1 MITRS
6 PIYLFL
12 GLLLCLSSATAWAQ
26 TATPAAT
33 ATADSTTIAGCP
45 VFPADSP
52 WNQDIS
58 ALPLYPNSAS
68 IIARVSSGGD
78 KFLHPDFGSNPDYGI
93 PYSIVDGTQA
103 KVPINFVEYGDESD
117 PGPYPVPLNAP
128 VEGGND
134 HHVLVVEKD
143 HCILY
148 ELYHAEQ
155 VGNGWNAGSGA
166 VFDLKSNALRP
177 DEWTST
183 DAAGLPIF
191 PGLAKVDE
199 VQSGK
204 ITHALRFTVEET
216 GHGFIHPATHQVSDD
231 DSPDLPIMGMRLRLK
246 ASFDTSKFTGQS
258 KVILESLKRY
268 GMIVA
273 DVGTS
278 WFITGTTDKR
288 WNDDDLEQLKSVPG
302 SAFEVVQTGPVIKP

>member
-1 MITRS
+1 MSIRARYIPMITRS
-6 PIYLFL
+6 SIYLFL

-26 TATPAAT
+26 TGTPAAT
-33 ATADSTTIAGCP
+33 AVAPSTTIAGCL
-45 VFPADSP
+45 VFAADST
-52 WNQDIS
+52 WNQDVS
-58 ALPLYPNSAS
+58 ALPLYPNSVA
-68 IIARVSSGGD
+68 IIARISSGGD

-128 VEGGND
+128 IEGGND

-177 DEWTST
+177 DDWTST

-191 PGLAKVDE
+191 PGLAKVDGG
-199 VQSGK
+199 QSGE
-204 ITHALRFTVEET
+204 ITHALRFTLEGT
-216 GHGFIHPATHQVSDD
+216 GPGFIHPPTHQVSDD
-231 DSPDLPIMGMRLRLK
+231 DSPDLPLMGMRLRLK
-246 ASFDTSKFTGQS
+246 ASFDTNKFTGPS
-258 KVILESLKRY
+258 EVLLEGLKRY

-273 DVGTS
+273 VIGLNGVT
-278 WFITGTTDKR
+278 
-288 WNDDDLEQLKSVPG
+288 PG
-302 SAFEVVQTGPVIKP
+302 APDNGCIGRE